1 MAFPVE
7 EKIGEIRRALAANR
21 DVVLTAPPGSGK
33 TTCVPP
39 ALLDEPW
46 LEGKKI
52 VMLEPRRLAARNCAA
67 YIARRRGEAVGGTV
81 GYQVRLER
89 KISAATRL
97 EIVTEGLLTQRLLSD
112 PELSDVGLVTF
123 DEFHERSLPC
133 DTAFALAL
141 EVRRALRPDLR
152 ILVMSATLDA
162 DEVAAHLGDADIIR
176 AEGRMFPVETNYL
189 GDMSMTAAIS
199 KALKETDG
207 DILCFLPGEGE
218 IRRVQD
224 TVGTSFQDVRGRLGT
239 GAPTNVDIDVL
250 PLYGSLPKE
259 EQDRVFERG
268 GRRKV
273 ILATSIAETS
283 VTIEG
288 ISTVID
294 SGLMR
299 VPRFRPASGMSGL
312 VTLPLTQDRAEQ
324 RRGRAGRV
332 RAGVC
337 YRLWSEGEQQS
348 RPKKMMPEILD
359 ADLCSLVL
367 TSVAWGAL
375 GREDLPWMTPPPAS
389 NWDQA
394 VGLLKM
400 LGALDGDGRLT
411 KKGVAMSK
419 LPMHP
424 RLANMIIGVVTAPCG
439 WARPM
444 GKRPSRAERVPRGQE
459 SGVRGDVAS
468 LLAAIVEE
476 GNRSRETDIRKIAEE
491 IRETPNRPF
500 SKRVLQLARKFKKGS
515 DPSDTVADTAKAAIS
530 YCSRSEKGS
539 DPSDTVADTAKAAIS
554 YCSQKGLTLEGSLLA
569 LAYPDRVAKNRGN
582 GTFRMVSGRG
592 AFVDET
598 DPLAKSP
605 YLVCCELDDRAGDAK
620 VFLGCPIGEDEIED
634 LFGDRITEEPYCAWD
649 RQNDRVKSVVRR
661 KLGEMTLG
669 EKPLSAADSRHS
681 VDVDTRVSEALL
693 DGIRQKG
700 VENLPCWTKES
711 RQMRARMA
719 FLSRVSKGSD
729 PSDTVTDTA
738 KAAVSYCGQKGL
750 TLDANKNGGEWP
762 NPTDEAILAALP
774 GFIGGMTKWKD
785 LERLDLFSV
794 FDFMLA
800 EAGHDRRELDRLAPT
815 RMEVPS
821 GSHMLIHYEGD
832 EPTCE
837 VRLQECFGLM
847 ETPKVAGGKVPVVMT
862 LLSPA
867 QRPIQ
872 ITKDL
877 AGFWREGYL
886 LVRKDMRGRYP
897 KHYWPEDPFT
907 AVATRRTVKRGLA

>member
-1 MAFPVE
+1 MFPVE

-52 VMLEPRRLAARNCAA
+52 VMLEPRRLAARNCAT
-67 YIARRRGEAVGGTV
+67 YIARQRGEAVGGTV

-112 PELSDVGLVTF
+112 PELSDVGLVIF

-133 DTAFALAL
+133 DTSFALAL

-176 AEGRMFPVETNYL
+176 AEGRMFPVETTYL

-199 KALKETDG
+199 KALKDTDG

-224 TVGTSFQDVRGRLGT
+224 TVGTSRHSLRSACLLPHGSQTPARGGYFQDVRGRLGT
-239 GAPTNVDIDVL
+239 GAPTNGDVDVL

-332 RAGVC
+332 RAGAC

-375 GREDLPWMTPPPAS
+375 GREDLPWMTLPPAS

-411 KKGVAMSK
+411 KKGVAMAK

-424 RLANMIIGVVTAPCG
+424 RLANMVLGGGRV
-439 WARPM
+439 
-444 GKRPSRAERVPRGQE
+444 ERVDCVE
-459 SGVRGDVAS
+459 GVGVAA

-500 SKRVLQLARKFKKGS
+500 SKRVLQLARRFEVG
-515 DPSDTVADTAKAAIS
+515 AE
-530 YCSRSEKGS
+530 SRLVGTSLRDVRGRLGTGAPTSCVHSEG
-539 DPSDTVADTAKAAIS
+539 A
-554 YCSQKGLTLEGSLLA
+554 LLA

-592 AFVDET
+592 AFLDQS

-661 KLGEMTLG
+661 KLGEMTLREVVVNAEAQG
-669 EKPLSAADSRHS
+669 RRE
-681 VDVDTRVSEALL
+681 DVASCLL

-711 RQMRARMA
+711 LQLKARIN
-719 FLSRVSKGSD
+719 FLHRVLCASSALREEYGW
-729 PSDTVTDTA
+729 PEITD
-738 KAAVSYCGQKGL
+738 S
-750 TLDANKNGGEWP
+750 
-762 NPTDEAILAALP
+762 AILHVLP
-774 GFIGGMTKWKD
+774 AFVGGMTKWKD

-794 FDFMLA
+794 FDFILA
-800 EAGHDRRELDRLAPT
+800 EAGHDRRELDCLAPT

-877 AGFWREGYL
+877 AGFWREGYQ

-907 AVATRRTVKRGLA
+907 AVATRRTVKHAGQA

>member
-1 MAFPVE
+1 MFPVE
-7 EKIGEIRRALAANR
+7 EKIDDIRRALAANR

-46 LEGKKI
+46 LVGKKI

-112 PELSDVGLVTF
+112 PELSDVGLVIF

-207 DILCFLPGEGE
+207 DMLCFLPGEGE
-218 IRRVQD
+218 IRRVQEA
-224 TVGTSFQDVRGRLGT
+224 VGAVRDV
-239 GAPTNVDIDVL
+239 DVL

-324 RRGRAGRV
+324 RRGRAGRL

-367 TSVAWGAL
+367 TSAAWGAL

-411 KKGVAMSK
+411 KKGEAMAK

-424 RLANMIIGVVTAPCG
+424 RLANMVIGG
-439 WARPM
+439 
-444 GKRPSRAERVPRGQE
+444 SRIE
-459 SGVRGDVAS
+459 GVGEAS

-500 SKRVLQLARKFKKGS
+500 SKRVLQLARRFN
-515 DPSDTVADTAKAAIS
+515 
-530 YCSRSEKGS
+530 KGS

-592 AFVDET
+592 AFLDQS

-681 VDVDTRVSEALL
+681 VDVDARISAALL

-711 RQMRARMA
+711 RQFRARMA
-719 FLSRVSKGSD
+719 FLSRVSGKGSD

-738 KAAVSYCGQKGL
+738 KAAVSYCSQKGL

-762 NPTDEAILAALP
+762 NPTDGAILAALP

-877 AGFWREGYL
+877 AGFWREGYQ

-907 AVATRRTVKRGLA
+907 AVATRRTVKRAGQA

>member
-7 EKIGEIRRALAANR
+7 EKIDDIRRALAANR

-46 LEGKKI
+46 LKGKKI
-52 VMLEPRRLAARNCAA
+52 IMLEPRRLAARNCAT
-67 YIARRRGEAVGGTV
+67 YIARKRGEAVGGIV

-112 PELSDVGLVTF
+112 PELSDVGLVIF

-162 DEVAAHLGDADIIR
+162 DEVAAHLGDAYIIR

-218 IRRVQD
+218 IRRVQEAVCV
-224 TVGTSFQDVRGRLGT
+224 TRG
-239 GAPTNVDIDVL
+239 VDVL
-250 PLYGSLPKE
+250 PLYGALPKE
-259 EQDRVFERG
+259 EQDRVFAPSNL
-268 GRRKV
+268 RKV

-367 TSVAWGAL
+367 TSAAWGAL

-411 KKGVAMSK
+411 KKGGAMSK

-424 RLANMIIGVVTAPCG
+424 RLANMIIRGRN
-439 WARPM
+439 RPLRV
-444 GKRPSRAERVPRGQE
+444 GATHGEATEPSGASAEG
-459 SGVRGDVAS
+459 SGVRSQGRSQGEVGLAS

-491 IRETPNRPF
+491 IKETPNRPF
-500 SKRVLQLARKFKKGS
+500 SKRVLQLARRFGFNAERQSSREAEMVVSGAAPQTPKNSATLRLCDSALKTSTKEINNQ
-515 DPSDTVADTAKAAIS
+515 VA
-530 YCSRSEKGS
+530 SEG
-539 DPSDTVADTAKAAIS
+539 A
-554 YCSQKGLTLEGSLLA
+554 LLA

-598 DPLAKSP
+598 DPLSKSP

-634 LFGDRITEEPYCAWD
+634 LFGDRIIEEPYCAWD

-669 EKPLSAADSRHS
+669 EKPLSAADASHS

-711 RQMRARMA
+711 RQMRARLR
-719 FLSRVSKGSD
+719 FIRK
-729 PSDTVTDTA
+729 TVGEDWPDATD
-738 KAAVSYCGQKGL
+738 
-750 TLDANKNGGEWP
+750 D
-762 NPTDEAILAALP
+762 AILAALP

-794 FDFMLA
+794 FDFILA

-877 AGFWREGYL
+877 AGFWREGYQ

-907 AVATRRTVKRGLA
+907 AVATRRTVKRAGQA

>member
-1 MAFPVE
+1 MFPVE

-52 VMLEPRRLAARNCAA
+52 VMLEPRRLAARNCAT
-67 YIARRRGEAVGGTV
+67 YIARQRGEAVGGTV

-89 KISAATRL
+89 KVSASTRL

-112 PELSDVGLVTF
+112 PELSDVGLVIF

-133 DTAFALAL
+133 DTSFALAL

-199 KALKETDG
+199 KALKDTDG

-224 TVGTSFQDVRGRLGT
+224 TVGTSRHSLRSACLLPHGSQTPARGGYFQDVRGHLGT
-239 GAPTNVDIDVL
+239 GAPTNGDVDVL

-375 GREDLPWMTPPPAS
+375 GREDLPWMTLPPAS

-400 LGALDGDGRLT
+400 LGALDDDGRLT
-411 KKGVAMSK
+411 KKGVAMAK

-424 RLANMIIGVVTAPCG
+424 RLANMVLGGGRV
-439 WARPM
+439 
-444 GKRPSRAERVPRGQE
+444 ERVDCVE
-459 SGVRGDVAS
+459 GVGVAA

-500 SKRVLQLARKFKKGS
+500 SKRVLQLARRFN
-515 DPSDTVADTAKAAIS
+515 
-530 YCSRSEKGS
+530 KGS

-592 AFVDET
+592 AFLDQS

-634 LFGDRITEEPYCAWD
+634 LFGDRIIEEPYCAWD

-669 EKPLSAADSRHS
+669 EKPLSAADARLS

-711 RQMRARMA
+711 RQMRARMG
-719 FLSRVSKGSD
+719 FLSRIF
-729 PSDTVTDTA
+729 
-738 KAAVSYCGQKGL
+738 AVSSGATPEKASDKVLG
-750 TLDANKNGGEWP
+750 TDPTKANKNGGEWP

-774 GFIGGMTKWKD
+774 GFVGGMTKWRD
-785 LERLDLFSV
+785 LEKLDLFQV
-794 FDFMLA
+794 FDFILS

-877 AGFWREGYL
+877 AGFWREGYQ